1 MNACAQCAVRETA
14 ICQSLSECELD
25 ELNALG
31 RHQILKRGQTMLWQ
45 GDESHLVGNVIEGVL
60 KLSVSTIDGRE
71 QTLGI
76 MFPSDFIG
84 RPFGPRS
91 SHSVVALT
99 EARIC
104 TFRRSSFDEFAR
116 QHPDLEHRLLQRTL
130 TELDRTRHW
139 MLLLGK
145 KSASER
151 VAAFLLEM
159 SSRYSNAGDD
169 HDPGPIHFDLPL
181 SRQDIADLLGLTI
194 ETVSRQISSLR
205 DEGIVATPN
214 RRAVTILDLEAL
226 EARADDVTVQ

>member
-1 MNACAQCAVRETA
+1 MNACAQCTVRDTA
-14 ICQSLSECELD
+14 ICQSLSECELN
-25 ELNALG
+25 ELNTLG

-99 EARIC
+99 DARIC
-104 TFRRSSFDEFAR
+104 TFRRSGFDEFAR
-116 QHPDLEHRLLQRTL
+116 RHPDLEHKLLQRTL

-159 SSRYSNAGDD
+159 SSRYSAGRDGSET
-169 HDPGPIHFDLPL
+169 GPIRFELPL

-194 ETVSRQISSLR
+194 ETVSRQISGFR
-205 DEGIVATPN
+205 DEGIIETPN
-214 RRAVTILDLEAL
+214 RRAVTIVDLERL
-226 EARADDVTVQ
+226 EARADDPVAP